1 MATQENFHRPFHL
14 NSDDDAVCIV
24 VNMAVVEEFSRE
36 PERLTKELLQQPLV
50 LFNPHRIAIMLE
62 LYHAG
67 VAEFP
72 QLRHD
77 LGLTD
82 GALATHLKAL
92 GGEGLIE
99 ARREQV
105 GPRTR
110 TAYIITRGGISAVDR
125 MFSTM
130 CEIKERLQ

>member
-1 MATQENFHRPFHL
+1 MDVAL
-14 NSDDDAVCIV
+14 
-24 VNMAVVEEFSRE
+24 VEEFSRE
-36 PERLTKELLQQPLV
+36 PERLTRELLQQPLV

-67 VAEFP
+67 GGEFP

-92 GGEGLIE
+92 GAEDLVE

-110 TAYIITRGGISAVDR
+110 TAYIITREGISAVER
-125 MFSTM
+125 LFSTM
-130 CEIKERLQ
+130 CKINERLR

>member
-1 MATQENFHRPFHL
+1 V
-14 NSDDDAVCIV
+14 DVAV
-24 VNMAVVEEFSRE
+24 AEEFSRE

-67 VAEFP
+67 TAEFP
-72 QLRHD
+72 QLKHD
-77 LGLTD
+77 LELTD

-92 GGEGLIE
+92 EGEGLIE

-110 TAYIITRGGISAVDR
+110 TAYIITRQGISAVQR
-125 MFSTM
+125 MFSTLGR
-130 CEIKERLQ
+130 IKERLQ